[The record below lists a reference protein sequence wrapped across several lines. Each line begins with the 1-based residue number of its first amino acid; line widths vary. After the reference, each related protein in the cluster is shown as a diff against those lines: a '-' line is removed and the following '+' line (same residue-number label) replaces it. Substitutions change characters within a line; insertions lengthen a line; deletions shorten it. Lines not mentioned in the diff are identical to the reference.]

1 MSKFLMANLVSQNNH
16 VQYIPI
22 DMLVPYHKH
31 PFKLYSGERL
41 NDMVESVRK
50 NGILNPILVQPTS
63 NGKYEILSGH
73 NRVQSAKTVGL
84 TTIPAVVK
92 ENLSEDEADVYVIE
106 TNLIQRGFNDLLIS
120 ERASVLLSRH
130 SKLFSQGKRND
141 IINELKKLENTIPSS
156 KNLVTVST
164 SDAQRPKLENT
175 IPSSENLVTVSTS
188 DAQRPK
194 LENAI
199 PSSENLVTVS
209 TLDAQRPKLE
219 NTISSSENL
228 VTVSTSDAQRPKLEN
243 TISSSENLVTVST
256 SDAQRPKS
264 TRSTLAK
271 DYGLGTTMVSY
282 LIRINYLIPEFKDM
296 VDNFKLSL
304 KAGVELSFLP
314 DEVQN
319 MVYDITIDNNI
330 KLSVKLS
337 KSIREAYTQN
347 NSITIETLKNLMTSK
362 NTTYKDKSIKISISK
377 NTYSKYFN
385 NKTSQNEIESTIQKA
400 LDMYFSKQN

>member
-22 DMLVPYHKH
+22 DMLIPYHKH

-141 IINELKKLENTIPSS
+141 IINELKKLENTI
-156 KNLVTVST
+156 
-164 SDAQRPKLENT
+164 
-175 IPSSENLVTVSTS
+175 
-188 DAQRPK
+188 
-194 LENAI
+194 
-199 PSSENLVTVS
+199 
-209 TLDAQRPKLE
+209 
-219 NTISSSENL
+219 
-228 VTVSTSDAQRPKLEN
+228 
-243 TISSSENLVTVST
+243 SSSENLVTVST

-314 DEVQN
+314 NEVQN

-347 NSITIETLKNLMTSK
+347 NSITLETLKNLMTSK

>member
-1 MSKFLMANLVSQNNH
+1 MSKFLMSNLVSQNNH

-141 IINELKKLENTIPSS
+141 IINELKKLECG
-156 KNLVTVST
+156 
-164 SDAQRPKLENT
+164 
-175 IPSSENLVTVSTS
+175 
-188 DAQRPK
+188 
-194 LENAI
+194 
-199 PSSENLVTVS
+199 S
-209 TLDAQRPKLE
+209 TL
-219 NTISSSENL
+219 
-228 VTVSTSDAQRPKLEN
+228 
-243 TISSSENLVTVST
+243 
-256 SDAQRPKS
+256 DAQRPKS

-271 DYGLGTTMVSY
+271 DYGLGTTTVSY

-319 MVYDITIDNNI
+319 IIYDITIDNNI
-330 KLSVKLS
+330 KLSVNLS

-347 NSITIETLKNLMTSK
+347 HSITLETLKNLIISK
-362 NTTYKDKSIKISISK
+362 STTHKDKSIKISISK

>member
-141 IINELKKLENTIPSS
+141 IINELKKLENTIS
-156 KNLVTVST
+156 
-164 SDAQRPKLENT
+164 
-175 IPSSENLVTVSTS
+175 SSENLVAVSTS
-188 DAQRPK
+188 
-194 LENAI
+194 
-199 PSSENLVTVS
+199 
-209 TLDAQRPKLE
+209 DAQRPKLE

-256 SDAQRPKS
+256 SDAQRPKLENTIPSSENLVTVSTLDAQRPKS

-282 LIRINYLIPEFKDM
+282 LIRINYLIPELKDM

-347 NSITIETLKNLMTSK
+347 NSITLETLKNLMTSK

>member
-1 MSKFLMANLVSQNNH
+1 MSKFLMSNLVSQNNH

-31 PFKLYSGERL
+31 PFKLYSGERF
-41 NDMVESVRK
+41 NDMVESIRK

-141 IINELKKLENTIPSS
+141 IINELKRLECGSTSDAERPKLGDTISPFES
-156 KNLVTVST
+156 LDAVST
-164 SDAQRPKLENT
+164 SDAERPKLGDT
-175 IPSSENLVTVSTS
+175 ISPFESLDTVSTS
-188 DAQRPK
+188 GAERPK
-194 LENAI
+194 LGNTISPFE
-199 PSSENLVTVS
+199 SLDTVS

-219 NTISSSENL
+219 DTISPFESL
-228 VTVSTSDAQRPKLEN
+228 DTVSTSDAE
-243 TISSSENLVTVST
+243 
-256 SDAQRPKS
+256 RPKS

-271 DYGLGTTMVSY
+271 NYGLGTTMVSY

-296 VDNFKLSL
+296 VDSFRLSL

-314 DEVQN
+314 NEVQN
-319 MVYDITIDNNI
+319 IVYSIIVDNNI

-347 NSITIETLKNLMTSK
+347 NHITIETLKYLMTTKSAP
-362 NTTYKDKSIKISISK
+362 YKDKSIKISISK

-385 NKTSQNEIESTIQKA
+385 NKTSQDEIESTIQKA
-400 LDMYFSKQN
+400 LDMYFGN

>member
-141 IINELKKLENTIPSS
+141 IINELKKLECGSTLDAQRPKLENTISS
-156 KNLVTVST
+156 SENLVTVSTSDAQRPKLENTISSSENLVTVST

-175 IPSSENLVTVSTS
+175 IP
-188 DAQRPK
+188 
-194 LENAI
+194 
-199 PSSENLVTVS
+199 
-209 TLDAQRPKLE
+209 
-219 NTISSSENL
+219 SSENL

-347 NSITIETLKNLMTSK
+347 NSITLETLKNLMTSK

-400 LDMYFSKQN
+400 LDMYFSNQN

>member
-156 KNLVTVST
+156 
-164 SDAQRPKLENT
+164 
-175 IPSSENLVTVSTS
+175 
-188 DAQRPK
+188 
-194 LENAI
+194 
-199 PSSENLVTVS
+199 
-209 TLDAQRPKLE
+209 
-219 NTISSSENL
+219 ENL

-256 SDAQRPKS
+256 PDAQRPKLENTISSSENLVTVSTLDAQRPKS

-347 NSITIETLKNLMTSK
+347 NSITLETLKNLMTSK

>member
-1 MSKFLMANLVSQNNH
+1 M
-16 VQYIPI
+16 
-22 DMLVPYHKH
+22 
-31 PFKLYSGERL
+31 
-41 NDMVESVRK
+41 
-50 NGILNPILVQPTS
+50 
-63 NGKYEILSGH
+63 
-73 NRVQSAKTVGL
+73 
-84 TTIPAVVK
+84 
-92 ENLSEDEADVYVIE
+92 
-106 TNLIQRGFNDLLIS
+106 
-120 ERASVLLSRH
+120 
-130 SKLFSQGKRND
+130 
-141 IINELKKLENTIPSS
+141 
-156 KNLVTVST
+156 
-164 SDAQRPKLENT
+164 
-175 IPSSENLVTVSTS
+175 
-188 DAQRPK
+188 
-194 LENAI
+194 
-199 PSSENLVTVS
+199 
-209 TLDAQRPKLE
+209 
-219 NTISSSENL
+219 
-228 VTVSTSDAQRPKLEN
+228 
-243 TISSSENLVTVST
+243 
-256 SDAQRPKS
+256 DAQRPKS

-282 LIRINYLIPEFKDM
+282 LIRINYLIPELKDM

-347 NSITIETLKNLMTSK
+347 NSITLETLKNLMTSK